1 MEDNNNLETQ
11 IIENEPTD
19 NGVANEPNP
28 NEELETLK
36 AQNLKLQQDFEKM
49 KKAFNKSSSE
59 ASEYKKKWKS
69 TQTEAEQRAIEK
81 EEEDK
86 QIREELNKLKR
97 ENEINKQAKNYLGL
111 GYSAEDAT
119 KFSEALYDGNTE
131 EMLRI
136 QAKVMAEKELA
147 IKSNA
152 QKSMSNPPSG
162 NGEKTITKEQF
173 QKMNWKEKQEL
184 FSKDRETYNKLKS

>member
-1 MEDNNNLETQ
+1 MEENNLETQ
-11 IIENEPTD
+11 VEETTTETQVNEEQ
-19 NGVANEPNP
+19 NNANEDV
-28 NEELETLK
+28 ETIK
-36 AQNLKLQQDFEKM
+36 AQYLKLQQDMAKM
-49 KKAFNKSSSE
+49 KKALDKSSSE

-184 FSKDRETYNKLKS
+184 FSKDRETYDKLKN

>member
-1 MEDNNNLETQ
+1 MEENNLETQ
-11 IIENEPTD
+11 VEETTTETQ
-19 NGVANEPNP
+19 V
-28 NEELETLK
+28 NEEQQNNANDDIETLK
-36 AQNLKLQQDFEKM
+36 AQNLKLQQDMAKM
-49 KKAFNKSSSE
+49 KKALDKSSSE

-69 TQTEAEQRAIEK
+69 TQTEAEQKAIEK

-86 QIREELNKLKR
+86 QVREELNKLKR

-111 GYSAEDAT
+111 GYSEEDAT
-119 KFSEALYDGNTE
+119 KFSEALYDGNTD

-136 QAKVMAEKELA
+136 QKKVMEEKALA
-147 IKSNA
+147 IKSDA

-162 NGEKTITKEQF
+162 NGNKTITKEQF

-184 FSKDRETYNKLKS
+184 YTKDRATYDKLKG

>member
-19 NGVANEPNP
+19 DGVANEPNP

-69 TQTEAEQRAIEK
+69 TQTEAEQKAIEK

-86 QIREELNKLKR
+86 QVREELNKLKR
-97 ENEINKQAKNYLGL
+97 ENEINKHTNNYLGI
-111 GYSAEDAT
+111 GYSKEDAT
-119 KFSEALYDGNTE
+119 KFSEALYDGNTD

-136 QAKVMAEKELA
+136 QKKVMEEKALA
-147 IKSNA
+147 IKSDA

-162 NGEKTITKEQF
+162 NGNETITKEQF

-184 FSKDRETYNKLKS
+184 YTKDRATYDKLKG